1 MIFEVK
7 MFYTFGKEQ
16 VSIVYVKRRPCWC
29 TEVVHQD
36 GRRIQINQNVQIFIF
51 ELLVNKASYWI
62 QNMPVCSFFVCCS
75 RSTLQFSNNDFGAN
89 QCSFKL

>member
-62 QNMPVCSFFVCCS
+62 QNMPVCSFLSAVQDLLYSLPIKWLDMFV
-75 RSTLQFSNNDFGAN
+75 
-89 QCSFKL
+89 